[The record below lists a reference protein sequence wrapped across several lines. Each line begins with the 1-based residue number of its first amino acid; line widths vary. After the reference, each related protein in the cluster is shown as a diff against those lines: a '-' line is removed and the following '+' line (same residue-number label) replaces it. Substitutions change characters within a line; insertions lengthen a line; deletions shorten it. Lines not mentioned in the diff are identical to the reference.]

1 MNHKHIIELSSGKKL
16 ELTEEEFQEV
26 KEYFKEVCYIPIQ
39 QYHYSEYPAWTK
51 EDYYKNN
58 GL

>member
-16 ELTEEEFQEV
+16 ELTEEEFQELR
-26 KEYFKEVCYIPIQ
+26 EYFKEVYYIPNLEF
-39 QYHYSEYPAWTK
+39 HPFEYPIWEK